1 MIIDS
6 SKSKTQQNLDEY
18 YLVMNEKE
26 IAINVNTSMDLNVAK
41 KLIHKN

>member
-6 SKSKTQQNLDEY
+6 SKSRTQQKLDEY

-26 IAINVNTSMDLNVAK
+26 IAINVNTPMDLNVAK
-41 KLIHKN
+41 KLIHNN